1 MRLALILL
9 SFCSHTESWADDLP
23 DVACDSGPL
32 AAAYCECGIELA
44 ATRTERDGAR
54 AVVVEREAE
63 RDGLKLEL
71 AGCRAGWTQERQAH
85 ALTRAKA
92 PAERRTALVLGLTG
106 GAVAGVVLG
115 YGLGTLAGR
124 AR

>member
-1 MRLALILL
+1 MCLAAVMLALLVPV
-9 SFCSHTESWADDLP
+9 EAGAADVP
-23 DVACDSGPL
+23 DVPCAESPL
-32 AAAYCECGIELA
+32 ATAYCECGLELV

-54 AVVVEREAE
+54 AVIAEREAE
-63 RDGLKLEL
+63 RDEIKLAL
-71 AGCRAGWTQERQAH
+71 SACQAGWTQERQAH
-85 ALTRAKA
+85 AATKAKA

-106 GAVAGVVLG
+106 GAVAGVVIG